1 VRVSER
7 MKKWIS
13 MARCLSMLVQNCPMV
28 AFAVETDNLC
38 EHHAVYTADC
48 GYVAA
53 VEDSP
58 CTHAHEEACGY
69 AQAVEVNPITRIIV
83 CA

>member
-1 VRVSER
+1 MEECAGVQIFEIKISE
-7 MKKWIS
+7 
-13 MARCLSMLVQNCPMV
+13 NCGC
-28 AFAVETDNLC
+28 F
-38 EHHAVYTADC
+38 AVYTADC